1 MFSSRPHFSKCL
13 IDWLWRRNFQQIN
26 FYFVQIKFAKVLP
39 WLFLNS
45 RTIVCCINLI
55 KYRLWLFPA
64 KTFFSTKWWGQTEK
78 RGHSFDY
85 SWGSQELVWEKT
97 FHDGSY
103 NLIRD
108 PRPLSIPTR
117 IPRKLN
123 KLHFQDTSTVVFVL
137 TIFRANNTPSPK
149 TRKFAVFFLSAKKEN
164 IFKGLPGPKYSVFQL
179 YCFDGKKWKLSFQA
193 ISESP
198 CGIKWDW

>member
-1 MFSSRPHFSKCL
+1 MSY
-13 IDWLWRRNFQQIN
+13 WLTVTTYFQQIN

-97 FHDGSY
+97 FHDGSF

-123 KLHFQDTSTVVFVL
+123 KLHFQESCVCTHYIVYSERIT
-137 TIFRANNTPSPK
+137 RPAPK
-149 TRKFAVFFLSAKKEN
+149 PENLQFSFYLQKKKIYSKAFQVQNLLFSNFYASMEKSEN
-164 IFKGLPGPKYSVFQL
+164 CHFKQ
-179 YCFDGKKWKLSFQA
+179 
-193 ISESP
+193 
-198 CGIKWDW
+198 